1 MLKSTRTAIF
11 AAGRENGGFFVKTGS
26 ADNQAVTGR
35 VKNQDYHVSPLSP
48 NHAPTK
54 PKREAD

>member
-1 MLKSTRTAIF
+1 MLKSHRTTIYEQQ
-11 AAGRENGGFFVKTGS
+11 RENGAFSVKTGS
-26 ADNQAVTGR
+26 ADNQTVTKTG
-35 VKNQDYHVSPLSP
+35 KIPDFPFSPLSP

>member
-1 MLKSTRTAIF
+1 MLKSNRTAIF
-11 AAGRENGGFFVKTGS
+11 AAGRENGGFSVKTGS
-26 ADNQAVTGR
+26 ADNQVVTAMGEIP
-35 VKNQDYHVSPLSP
+35 DFPFLPLSP